1 MQVNKILEKYKLLIS
16 FEVELDVDEQTFIK
30 GLEEL
35 TNKGYYTSFLISF
48 DCFKSKNR
56 EYIGNIKS
64 NSLRIRERFGVHNAR
79 MTNRF
84 NSTIVK
90 AEFKEEY
97 DKLNV
102 RTVLQGMEFLPFLLR
117 VIIFGIYLLLM
128 LLFMIEAI
136 VDSFDF
142 NIENL
147 LPPLILTLVVALL
160 TYLPYVRAKENITLK
175 RKDIELIFENIAK
188 YK

>member
-1 MQVNKILEKYKLLIS
+1 
-16 FEVELDVDEQTFIK
+16 
-30 GLEEL
+30 
-35 TNKGYYTSFLISF
+35 
-48 DCFKSKNR
+48 
-56 EYIGNIKS
+56 
-64 NSLRIRERFGVHNAR
+64 

-90 AEFKEEY
+90 AEFKEEN

-142 NIENL
+142 NIEYL

-160 TYLPYVRAKENITLK
+160 TYLPYLRAKKNIILK
-175 RKDIELIFENIAK
+175 REDIELIFENIAN
-188 YK
+188 YKL